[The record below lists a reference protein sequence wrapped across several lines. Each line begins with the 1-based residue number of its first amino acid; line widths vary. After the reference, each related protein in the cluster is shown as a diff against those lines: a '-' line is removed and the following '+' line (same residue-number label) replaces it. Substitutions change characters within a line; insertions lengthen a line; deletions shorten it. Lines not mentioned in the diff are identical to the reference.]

1 MIPALYRKMLLIRMV
16 EERLAAMCKKG
27 EAGDLHFSRG
37 QEAISVGVCA
47 ALQPTD
53 RIVTHHRTIAHAIAK
68 GAELYPLIAE
78 ILGKRTGYN
87 KGRAGEMHIN
97 IPEIRYDFSFQ
108 LVGTCV
114 PVSVGL
120 AWAVKNY
127 LKTGEVVACFFGDAA
142 SSNGAIHEGLTI
154 ASIHKVPLLL
164 VCENNGRAGNITP
177 EHYLPTE
184 NVGQRMAAYGI
195 PYIEVDGNDVEM
207 VQREAGHLVEFIR
220 RVPGPMMLECRTER
234 LCHHKMGQGDI
245 RTKEELAKAS
255 EGEPLRRWDV
265 SHADRTR
272 MEATIERELDEVF
285 ARVDQ
290 DPVAE
295 YP

>member
-1 MIPALYRKMLLIRMV
+1 MLLIRMV

-68 GAELYPLIAE
+68 GADLYPLIAE

-97 IPEIRYDFSFQ
+97 IPSIRYDFSFQ

-114 PVSVGL
+114 PVAVGL
-120 AWAVKNY
+120 AWAVNNY

-164 VCENNGRAGNITP
+164 VCENNGRAGNITS

-195 PYIEVDGNDVEM
+195 PYVEVDGNDVEM
-207 VQREAGHLVEFIR
+207 VQRWAAHLVAFIR
-220 RVPGPMMLECRTER
+220 RNPQPMMLECRTER

-245 RTKEELAKAS
+245 RTKEQLAKAS
-255 EGEPLRRWDV
+255 EGEPLRRWDI
-265 SHADRTR
+265 SPERGR
-272 MEATIERELDEVF
+272 RIEREIELELDEVF

-295 YP
+295 FP